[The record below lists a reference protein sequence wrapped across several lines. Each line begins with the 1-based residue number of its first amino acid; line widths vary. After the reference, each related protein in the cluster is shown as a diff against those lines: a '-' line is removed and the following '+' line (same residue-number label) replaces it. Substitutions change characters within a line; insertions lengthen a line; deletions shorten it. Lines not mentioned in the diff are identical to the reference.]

1 MRSVE
6 ILRVEI
12 LAGVP
17 LYRLTVDGETLLRR
31 APMRRVVE
39 ALAVMQAREERP
51 SSGPSGHLP
60 PEGEGLKEP
69 EPLSPTRLTA
79 GAPFRQG
86 GR

>member
-39 ALAVMQAREERP
+39 ALAIRSDREKVNP
-51 SSGPSGHLP
+51 SVGGADSSPGGDA
-60 PEGEGLKEP
+60 K
-69 EPLSPTRLTA
+69 SPTRLTA